1 MGKGSLAKKPR
12 GSAKKRAA
20 PPTPAEIRARRE
32 RQEFLRLSVE
42 AEKKA
47 AMKNPENWGPNE
59 ELGITAEELTA
70 RNRTAGQR
78 RRLEQRIV
86 YDHLAQHSQ
95 ITPEQHQAGMKAVK
109 TWAMANGL
117 DGVEQKLNEFVD
129 NSRGEASTMTER
141 RIDGQLRWKRI
152 LDDIGSTS
160 GALIMAISDDWI
172 CDRGED
178 WKAIVR
184 RVYFR
189 SVDTNSDREAKVL
202 AAIVMAALDNL
213 RVHFVRMKELYG
225 Y

>member
-12 GSAKKRAA
+12 GSAKKRAT

-32 RQEFLRLSVE
+32 RQEFIRLSVE

-47 AMKNPENWGPNE
+47 AMKNPENWGPADD
-59 ELGITAEELTA
+59 LGFTAEELTVINS
-70 RNRTAGQR
+70 RPRQR
-78 RRLEQRIV
+78 RAQRIV

-95 ITPEQHQAGMKAVK
+95 ITPEQHAAGMKAVNI
-109 TWAMANGL
+109 WAMANGL
-117 DGVEQKLNEFVD
+117 DGVEQKLLDFVD
-129 NSRGEASTMTER
+129 CSRGEASTMTER
-141 RIDGQLRWKRI
+141 RIDGQLRWKRM

-172 CDRGED
+172 CDRCED

-184 RVYFR
+184 RVYVR
-189 SVDTNSDREAKVL
+189 GVDTNSDREAKVL